1 MKRASGRAGRMRQRQ
16 TGVLVFITPIILL
29 LIVMFGALMLD
40 GARLYSIRETM
51 QAQVNAAATAAA
63 NFTQSCNSIDRPDV
77 DDASMLGIVENTA
90 SDMKWDGK
98 GHFDVLS
105 GLISSKKDPVSSE
118 YIRQFQKTGPL
129 SANAVAV
136 RYQRVEPISAL
147 LPWLGDITLTTQA
160 AAKKEVIATISAS
173 TSTLNVG
180 GGDDHPTV
188 INSLLGFL
196 FNGGKPYDFD
206 ADQLDQISD
215 VTVRLGDLLD
225 ESGIGGVVN
234 ALPVN
239 AYELAENLKKVVDPE
254 SSQVTPISKLV
265 DGILNNVN
273 LKGISV
279 ESILKVTGDGASIP
293 KEAKIPV
300 YGLLTSMVMNA
311 LKGTTKDLEGISL
324 DVPGLIST
332 DLSIKINSAPAVV
345 IAPAR
350 MAVGSDSKWLGHLET
365 ADITIV
371 ATPRIHPNLTIART
385 GVSLD
390 LSLPLTIKTGTAK
403 VDLVSAEC
411 ATGNVN
417 EVRFGLE
424 GATGLASIEGKAS
437 LDVTLSILGN
447 DIPIKSG
454 EISVSSGPLGGGP
467 IYASTDSISLDKSLP
482 DKDRRYSKDVQGGL
496 SLAGAHLTISV
507 PDKPPETDEPK
518 DCGLLSLGCLLNNLV
533 NGLTKHVIN
542 DILSGFLSQLE
553 GALKGG
559 VPGYPGPG
567 ILESILENVV
577 NPVLSGLGVGL
588 GTATITVSDP
598 EQGPVV
604 LIQNV
609 KVDGW

>member
-51 QAQVNAAATAAA
+51 QTQVNAAATAAA

-77 DDASMLGIVENTA
+77 DDVSMLGIVENTA
-90 SDMKWDGK
+90 SGMNWDGK
-98 GHFDVLS
+98 GRFDVLS
-105 GLISSKKDPVSSE
+105 GLVSSKKDPVGGE
-118 YIRQFQKTGPL
+118 YINQFQKTNPV

-136 RYQRVEPISAL
+136 RYQRVEPLFAL
-147 LPWLGDITLTTQA
+147 LPWLGDITLTAQA

-173 TSTLNVG
+173 TSTLDAG
-180 GGDDHPTV
+180 GGSEHPTV
-188 INSLLGFL
+188 INGLLGLL
-196 FNGGKPYDFD
+196 FNDKKPYHFSV
-206 ADQLDQISD
+206 DQLDQISD
-215 VTVRLGDLLD
+215 VTVRLGDLLNKA
-225 ESGIGGVVN
+225 GAGGVVN

-239 AYELAENLKKVVDPE
+239 AYKLAENLKKAVDPE
-254 SSQVTPISKLV
+254 SSQAAPIIKLV
-265 DGILNNVN
+265 DGVLNNVN
-273 LKGISV
+273 LEGISV

-311 LKGTTKDLEGISL
+311 LKGTIENLKGISL
-324 DVPGLIST
+324 DIPGLIST

-371 ATPRIHPNLTIART
+371 ATPRIHPNLTIAGT

-411 ATGNVN
+411 ATGSVN
-417 EVRFGLE
+417 QARFGL
-424 GATGLASIEGKAS
+424 GVTTGLASVVGEAS
-437 LDVTLSILGN
+437 LGITLSVLGVKV
-447 DIPIKSG
+447 PIESG
-454 EISVSSGPLGGGP
+454 EISISVGPLGGDH
-467 IYASTDSISLDKSLP
+467 IDARTDLISLDKSLLGGP
-482 DKDRRYSKDVQGGL
+482 RRGIVDLPGGL
-496 SLAGAHLTISV
+496 SLADPNLKIQVPAGPLINGILAGLLEKLTAV
-507 PDKPPETDEPK
+507 LVGTPET
-518 DCGLLSLGCLLNNLV
+518 
-533 NGLTKHVIN
+533 
-542 DILSGFLSQLE
+542 
-553 GALKGG
+553 
-559 VPGYPGPG
+559 PG
-567 ILESILENVV
+567 ILELVLENAVH
-577 NPVLSGLGVGL
+577 PVLSGLGVGL
-588 GTATITVSDP
+588 GTATITISDP
-598 EQGPVV
+598 QQGPVV

-609 KVDGW
+609 QVDGW